1 MVLSVQCNA
10 GTRII
15 RAEDTLP
22 GFGTVWFD
30 NRCITNI
37 LSLLKAKNKYH
48 VMYDSA
54 EVNQFNMVIPN
65 KEVLLNE
72 SHNGLYYYD
81 MEDRDLV
88 PVNMGEEN

>member
-1 MVLSVQCNA
+1 
-10 GTRII
+10 
-15 RAEDTLP
+15 
-22 GFGTVWFD
+22 
-30 NRCITNI
+30 
-37 LSLLKAKNKYH
+37 
-48 VMYDSA
+48 MYDSA

>member
-1 MVLSVQCNA
+1 
-10 GTRII
+10 
-15 RAEDTLP
+15 
-22 GFGTVWFD
+22 
-30 NRCITNI
+30 
-37 LSLLKAKNKYH
+37 
-48 VMYDSA
+48 MYDSA

-88 PVNMGEEN
+88 PVNMGEENWEGFSRRELSGSKEDRWALTMFG